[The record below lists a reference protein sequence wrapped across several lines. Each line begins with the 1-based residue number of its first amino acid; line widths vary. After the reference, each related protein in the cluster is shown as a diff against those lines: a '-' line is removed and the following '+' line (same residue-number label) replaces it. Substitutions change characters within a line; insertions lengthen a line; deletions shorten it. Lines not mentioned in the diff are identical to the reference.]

1 MTQRKEYEIPQDC
14 RYARTDEWIRS
25 EGESVR
31 LGISDYA
38 QSELSD
44 VVYVD
49 LPAVGRALTAGESCG
64 VVESVKA
71 VSDLIA
77 PVTGEV
83 SEVNLELEEHPEWIN
98 EDPYGRGWI
107 LCLRSLAGPDA
118 TDLLSP
124 DAYRKFVEERS
135 GS

>member
-1 MTQRKEYEIPQDC
+1 MTQRKDYEIPQDC

-49 LPAVGRALTAGESCG
+49 LPAVGRALTAGESFG

>member
-1 MTQRKEYEIPQDC
+1 MTQRKAYEIPENC
-14 RYARTDEWIRS
+14 RYARSDEWIRS
-25 EGESVR
+25 EGESVY
-31 LGISDYA
+31 LGLTDYA

-44 VVYVD
+44 VVFVE
-49 LPAVGRALTAGESCG
+49 LPPVGHALLAGESFG

-77 PVTGEV
+77 PIGGQVL
-83 SEVNLELEEHPEWIN
+83 EVNQELEEHPERIN

-107 LCLRSLAGPDA
+107 LRMDPSTSPEAA
-118 TDLLSP
+118 DLLSP
-124 DAYRKFVEERS
+124 EAYRELVEERS